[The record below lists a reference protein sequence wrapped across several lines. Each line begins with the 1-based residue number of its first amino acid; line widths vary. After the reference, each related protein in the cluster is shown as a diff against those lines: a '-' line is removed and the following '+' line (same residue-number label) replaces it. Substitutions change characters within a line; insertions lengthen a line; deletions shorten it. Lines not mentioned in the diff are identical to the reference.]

1 MSVAFRGAVLVAPGV
16 ASYIDDSNASS
27 AGIGQAN
34 AIAVLGQA
42 ERGEAGVPV
51 LFTDAATV
59 RAYYGRNSGTNN
71 LVAGIT
77 RAMSA
82 GASRVYGVR
91 VGYSTA
97 ASVAIGSG
105 TTTAIS
111 VTTQEWGVSA
121 NLWSLA
127 IGTGSAST
135 ASVPKKKITLTVG
148 DQRTYVVD
156 NVYGQ
161 PIKLEYFTGSSLVT
175 ANTTAT
181 AALVSGTLTLTST
194 LSSVSTVDLSAPLST
209 YNTLDKLIAR
219 INQSFNAATGQGF
232 KASLS
237 ASVTDGSVSS
247 LNLDEFPTTAVPAAS
262 VIASSSSSNFYFTSN
277 IRAIV
282 DALNGPVFGPF
293 IVAKLT
299 STTASGVTNGTYN
312 FSGAVDG
319 SPSTWSAT
327 RTVSNVLSVGNVY
340 KIADLGISNAIIT
353 PSALVTYSTG
363 TVTSS
368 ATTITGS
375 NATFVSAMVGGILTS
390 GTYSGVITAQTST
403 TITVDVAPDSALTAA
418 SYTITYA
425 ASGTPWLAGSGATSG
440 TVTLAHATTTVG
452 KFPVGT
458 SITVNGFGTAALT
471 GTFTVTASASGSV
484 SYTVPLGT
492 AARRAALLADSVA
505 VGALSIFSND
515 GGYCDFTQV
524 GAANNDIGTQFV
536 ATGSLPQLAGAAY
549 AATGWTSGV
558 TADNWSTAISALEVL
573 EDVRIIIP
581 MTSSTTIQ
589 SAVHGHCLQMSGVT
603 GKRERF
609 GVYGGPTGQSVSA
622 VKNLAAS
629 FNDKRAVVVWPG
641 IKDYDDNGD
650 LVTFAPFYLAATVG
664 GILGA
669 QPDVAQ
675 PLTNKPIPVRGLE
688 KTAKP
693 NELDDLVSNGV
704 FALKLDSARG
714 YVVTQSLTTWSGDTK
729 FVRREISTMRAAD
742 QVLIN
747 VRDALSPLV
756 GQVLSGGLESKIE
769 TITEKVLTAAE
780 QSGLIVANSAN
791 VAWKDVTV
799 RTYGDAVLVDFSIS
813 PAYPANYILIT
824 AHIL

>member
-42 ERGEAGVPV
+42 ERGEAGIPV

-97 ASVAIGSG
+97 ASTPIGS
-105 TTTAIS
+105 AIS

-161 PIKLEYFTGSSLVT
+161 PIKLEYFIGNIPAATG
-175 ANTTAT
+175 TTAT
-181 AALVSGTLTLTST
+181 ASLVSGTLTLTST
-194 LSSVSTVDLSAPLST
+194 LGSVASVNLTAALST
-209 YNTLDKLIAR
+209 YNTFDKLIAR
-219 INQSFNAATGQGF
+219 INQSFNAVTGQGF

-247 LNLDEFPTTAVPAAS
+247 LNLDEFSVTTVPTAS
-262 VIASSSSSNFYFTSN
+262 VIATSSSSNFYFTSN

-282 DALNGPVFGPF
+282 NALNGPVFGSF
-293 IVAKLT
+293 IVATLI
-299 STTASGVTNGTYN
+299 STTASGVANGTYN

-319 SPSTWSAT
+319 SPSTWSTT
-327 RTVSNVLSVGNVY
+327 RTVSNALSIGNVY

-353 PSALVTYSTG
+353 PSALATYASG
-363 TVTSS
+363 TITSS
-368 ATTITGS
+368 TTAITGS
-375 NATFVSAMVGGILTS
+375 GTTFVSAMVGGLLIS
-390 GTYSGVITAQTST
+390 EGYSGIITAQSTATS
-403 TITVDVAPDSALTAA
+403 ITVDVAPDSALAAA

-425 ASGTPWLAGSGATSG
+425 ASGTPWLTSG
-440 TVTLAHATTTVG
+440 TGATGTVTIAHLQTTVVR
-452 KFPVGT
+452 FPVGT
-458 SITVNGFGTAALT
+458 SITVNGFGTSALT
-471 GTFTVTASASGSV
+471 GTFDVTASASGSV
-484 SYTVPLGT
+484 SYSVTMSQV
-492 AARRAALLADSVA
+492 ARKDAIRLDSVA
-505 VGALSIFSND
+505 IGALSISSND
-515 GGYCDFTQV
+515 GGYCDFTQA

-573 EDVRIIIP
+573 EDVRIIVP

-729 FVRREISTMRAAD
+729 FIRREISTMRAAD

-747 VRDALSPLV
+747 VRNSLSDLI
-756 GQVLSGGLESKIE
+756 GEKLSGGLESKIA

-780 QSGLIVANSAN
+780 QSGLIVSNSAN
-791 VAWKDVTV
+791 AAWKDVTV

>member
-97 ASVAIGSG
+97 ASVVIGS
-105 TTTAIS
+105 TIS

-121 NLWSLA
+121 NLWSLS

-161 PIKLEYFTGSSLVT
+161 PIKLEYFGS
-175 ANTTAT
+175 AGTTAT
-181 AALVSGTLTLTST
+181 AALVSGTLTLTSV
-194 LSSVSTVDLSAPLST
+194 LSSVSTVNLTAQLST

-219 INQSFNAATGQGF
+219 INQSFNAVTGQGF

-247 LNLDEFPTTAVPAAS
+247 LNLDEFAVTTVPTAS
-262 VIASSSSSNFYFTSN
+262 QIATSSSSNFYFTSN

-282 DALNGPVFGPF
+282 NALNGPVLGSF
-293 IVAKLT
+293 INATLT
-299 STTASGVTNGTYN
+299 STTASGVANGTYN

-319 SPSTWSAT
+319 SPSTWSTT
-327 RTVSNVLSVGNVY
+327 RTVSNALSVGNVY
-340 KIADLGISNAIIT
+340 KIADLGISNAVVT
-353 PSALVTYSTG
+353 PSALATYVTG
-363 TVTSS
+363 TISGST
-368 ATTITGS
+368 TTITGTG
-375 NATFVSAMVGGILTS
+375 TFTTAMVGGILTS
-390 GTYSGVITAQTST
+390 GTYSAVISGTSAT
-403 TITVDVAPDSALTAA
+403 SITVDVAPDSALTAA
-418 SYTITYA
+418 AYTITYA
-425 ASGTPWLAGSGATSG
+425 ASGTPWLAGSGDSG
-440 TVTLAHATTTVG
+440 TVTLAHPQTTVA

-458 SITVNGFGTAALT
+458 SITVNGFGTPALT

-492 AARRAALLADSVA
+492 AARRAALLLDSVA
-505 VGALSIFSND
+505 VGALSISSND

-747 VRDALSPLV
+747 VRDALSDLI
-756 GQVLSGGLESKIE
+756 GEKLSGGLESKIS
-769 TITEKVLTAAE
+769 TITEKVLKAAE
-780 QSGLIVANSAN
+780 QSGLIVSNSAN
-791 VAWKDVTV
+791 AAWKDVTV

>member
-42 ERGEAGVPV
+42 ERGEAGVPI

-97 ASVAIGSG
+97 ASVAIGS
-105 TTTAIS
+105 AIS

-127 IGTGSAST
+127 IGTGSSST
-135 ASVPKKKITLTVG
+135 SSVPKKKITLTVG

-161 PIKLEYFTGSSLVT
+161 PIKLEYFTGSSNST
-175 ANTTAT
+175 AGTTAT
-181 AALVSGTLTLTST
+181 AALVSGTLTLTSI
-194 LSSVSTVDLSAPLST
+194 LSSVSTVNLSVPLST
-209 YNTLDKLIAR
+209 YNTFDKLIAR
-219 INQSFNAATGQGF
+219 INQSFNAVTGQGF

-237 ASVTDGSVSS
+237 ASVTDSSVSS
-247 LNLDEFPTTAVPAAS
+247 LNLDEFPTTAVPTAS
-262 VIASSSSSNFYFTSN
+262 MIATSSSSNFYFTSN

-282 DALNGPVFGPF
+282 DALNGPIFGSF
-293 IVAKLT
+293 IVATLT
-299 STTASGVTNGTYN
+299 STIASGVANGTYN

-319 SPSTWSAT
+319 SPSTWSTT
-327 RTVSNVLSVGNVY
+327 RTASNALSIGNVY
-340 KIADLGISNAIIT
+340 KIADLGISNAIVT

-368 ATTITGS
+368 GTTITGT
-375 NATFVSAMVGGILTS
+375 NTAFLAAMVGGILTS
-390 GTYSGVITAQTST
+390 GTYSGVISSQSSGTS
-403 TITVDVAPDSALTAA
+403 IVVDVAPDPALTAA
-418 SYTITYA
+418 AYTITYA
-425 ASGTPWLAGSGATSG
+425 ASGTPWLAGSGDSG
-440 TVTLAHATTTVG
+440 TVTLAHPQAIVG
-452 KFPVGT
+452 RFPVGT
-458 SITVNGFGTAALT
+458 SITVNGFGTTALT

-505 VGALSIFSND
+505 VGALSISSND

-558 TADNWSTAISALEVL
+558 TADNWSTAISALEIL

-603 GKRERF
+603 GRRERF

-664 GILGA
+664 GILAA

-688 KTAKP
+688 KAAKP

-747 VRDALSPLV
+747 VRDALSTLI
-756 GQVLSGGLESKIE
+756 GEKLSGGLESKIK

-780 QSGLIVANSAN
+780 QSGLIVSNSAN
-791 VAWKDVTV
+791 DAWKDVTV

-813 PAYPANYILIT
+813 PAYPANYILVT